1 MTTGERRSI
10 MIRTLALCLLCG
22 CMPPSWGAS
31 ALLHPARHEV
41 AARPPLPF
49 EEVAIET
56 DGLTLRGWLFR
67 TSAPRRGIMVYLHGV
82 SDNRWSGVGLAQ
94 RFVPQGWDVLVYDS
108 RAHGQSDGTE
118 CTYGFYEKNDVSRW
132 LDRYGE
138 GRVVLFGASLGAA
151 VALQAAAIDG
161 RVRGVIAQST
171 FSDLRTIANDRAPF
185 FASKGQ
191 VAEAIRQAEQAGH
204 FPADEVSPLKA
215 AAQIHVPVLL
225 LHGAD
230 DDETGPAHSQR
241 VYAALAGPKKLFLVP
256 GAGHNDV
263 LSGPEAWVIIEAW
276 LAALDN

>member
-1 MTTGERRSI
+1 
-10 MIRTLALCLLCG
+10 
-22 CMPPSWGAS
+22 MPPSWGAS
-31 ALLHPARHEV
+31 ALLHPARRK
-41 AARPPLPF
+41 AASQPPLPF
-49 EEVAIET
+49 EDVSVDN

-67 TSAPRRGIMVYLHGV
+67 TSAPRRGIVVHLHGV

-94 RFVPQGWDVLVYDS
+94 RFGPRGWDVLVYDS
-108 RAHGQSDGTE
+108 RAHGESDGTE

-171 FSDLRTIANDRAPF
+171 FSDLRTIASERAPF

-191 VAEAIRQAEQAGH
+191 VAEAVRQAEQIGR
-204 FPADEVSPLKA
+204 FSADEVSPLRA

-225 LHGAD
+225 LHGED
-230 DDETGPAHSQR
+230 DDETRPAHSQR
-241 VYAALAGPKKLFLVP
+241 VYEALAGPKKLLLVP

-263 LSGPEAWVIIEAW
+263 LSGSEVWAAIDAW
-276 LAALDN
+276 LDALEN